1 MFRAAPTEEANP
13 KGAEE
18 LKTEPCS
25 SICQRLFPS
34 QSQQPNLRVVLDAC
48 AKSNGVALN
57 DCLYLGPLLAENMF
71 DVYLSGD
78 PRTKGTSY
86 GGYGDY
92 PLKTVEVHPSA
103 WFNCEVTVYVDQ

>member
-1 MFRAAPTEEANP
+1 MSAP
-13 KGAEE
+13 
-18 LKTEPCS
+18 
-25 SICQRLFPS
+25 FP
-34 QSQQPNLRVVLDAC
+34 QSKSTTKLRVVLDAC
-48 AKSNGVALN
+48 AKSNGVVLN

-92 PLKTVEVHPSA
+92 PLKTVQVHPLA